1 MQTKNRK
8 LNKEE
13 LELWK
18 LVTKNDKIL
27 GNYTKAVE
35 KNSIINKKKPSPE
48 KKEKNE
54 TLDEIK
60 DNVLNK
66 NIQIN
71 NRMKVKLERGIIRP
85 EIKLDLHG
93 KTLIE
98 AKQSLISFIKSCVDN
113 NIRCILIITGKKKTL
128 HGSKGLIR
136 ENLPIWLKDK
146 ELYNYVLY
154 HCYAT
159 KKDGDD
165 GARYILLRK
174 KDRVFNG

>member
-27 GNYTKAVE
+27 GNYTKAVD
-35 KNSIINKKKPSPE
+35 KNSTIIKKKRVPD

-54 TLDEIK
+54 TLDLRK
-60 DNVLNK
+60 NTFLTK

-71 NRMKVKLERGIIRP
+71 SRMRVKLERGIIRP
-85 EIKLDLHG
+85 ETKLDLHG
-93 KTLIE
+93 KTLIK
-98 AKQSLISFIKSCVDN
+98 AKQSLISFIKSCVES

-146 ELYNYVLY
+146 ELYNYVLF

>member
-27 GNYTKAVE
+27 GNYKKAVE
-35 KNSIINKKKPSPE
+35 KTKIFNKKKETPK

-54 TLDEIK
+54 ILDSRK
-60 DNVLNK
+60 DTFLTK
-66 NIQIN
+66 DIQIN

-85 EIKLDLHG
+85 EARLDLHG

-98 AKQSLISFIKSCVDN
+98 AKQTLTSFIKSSVAS
-113 NIRCILIITGKKKTL
+113 NIRCVLIITGKKKTL

-136 ENLPIWLKDK
+136 ENLPKWLKDK
-146 ELYNYVLY
+146 ELYNYVLF

>member
-27 GNYTKAVE
+27 GNYTKDVE
-35 KNSIINKKKPSPE
+35 KNRIINKEQAIQE
-48 KKEKNE
+48 KQKRNE
-54 TLDEIK
+54 ILDTRK
-60 DNVLNK
+60 DTFLTK

-85 EIKLDLHG
+85 ETRLDLHG
-93 KTLIE
+93 KTLME
-98 AKQSLISFIKSCVDN
+98 AKQALISFIKASVES
-113 NIRCILIITGKKKTL
+113 NIRCVLIITGKKKTV
-128 HGSKGLIR
+128 HGAKGLIR
-136 ENLPIWLKDK
+136 ENLPKWLKDK
-146 ELYNYVLY
+146 ELYNYVLF

>member
-27 GNYTKAVE
+27 GNYTKDVE
-35 KNSIINKKKPSPE
+35 KNRIINKEQAIQE
-48 KKEKNE
+48 KQKRNE
-54 TLDEIK
+54 ILDTRK
-60 DNVLNK
+60 DTFLTK

-85 EIKLDLHG
+85 ETRLDLHG
-93 KTLIE
+93 KTLMK
-98 AKQSLISFIKSCVDN
+98 AQQALISFIKASVES
-113 NIRCILIITGKKKTL
+113 NIRCVLIITGKKKTV
-128 HGSKGLIR
+128 HGAKGLIR
-136 ENLPIWLKDK
+136 ENLPKWLKDK
-146 ELYNYVLY
+146 ELYNYVLF